1 MIPER
6 TPPPATSPAP
16 DERAALATRATVLGS
31 VVNFALTGFKLAAGL
46 LGGSAAMV
54 ADAIHSLSDF
64 ATDLVV
70 LLTMR
75 ITRRPTDAD
84 HDYGHGKFET
94 LATMIIGVALLL
106 VGAGIGWSGIK
117 TIHGATHGEPVPMP
131 HLIALVAAAVSIV
144 VKEWLYRW
152 TVGVGRRI
160 NSSAVLANAWHHR
173 SDALSSLG
181 TLAGI
186 GGAIFLGRSWTIL
199 DPIASI
205 VVSFFILRVA
215 LQICHGSLN
224 EMLESALPPAD
235 KARILELARSVEGVE
250 DPHNLRTRRLGNNI
264 AAELHV
270 RVDADL
276 SVREGHR
283 IASEVE
289 RRIRAAFGNDT
300 FVTVHVEPRK

>member
-1 MIPER
+1 MHLWEADALNGSFAGGVHSQL
-6 TPPPATSPAP
+6 PAAQGAP
-16 DERAALATRATVLGS
+16 LVEADDDLDAECGRIGKAKTAPVEAHAPVRAAPSL
-31 VVNFALTGFKLAAGL
+31 
-46 LGGSAAMV
+46 
-54 ADAIHSLSDF
+54 DA
-64 ATDLVV
+64 
-70 LLTMR
+70 
-75 ITRRPTDAD
+75 
-84 HDYGHGKFET
+84 K
-94 LATMIIGVALLL
+94 
-106 VGAGIGWSGIK
+106 GAGIGWSGIK